1 MLLER
6 LTLWDVGVFREKHE
20 FDLVPRKKYG
30 QTRPIILFGG
40 LNGAGKTTILSA
52 VRLVLYG
59 RQALGFA
66 VTQKGYEEYL
76 REFIHRDKNAIIP
89 INRAEIALTFSY
101 VHGGQTVQYR
111 VVRYWEDKKSV
122 VEEHL
127 RIYRDEKEVSGLT
140 HEQAQA
146 FLSHLVPQG
155 VSQFFFFDGEKIAT
169 LAKDQDEH
177 KLAESVR
184 KLLGLDL
191 IARLKADLVVLL
203 RQKRSQDAGSA
214 QSDHKELER
223 DLEKL
228 ESEIATGYAH
238 IRDVLDERITDARER
253 VDKIRNELSE
263 RGGAWSVD
271 HFELSRSA
279 DELTARRA
287 VIEDELRT
295 HLSGLVPLALAPGLK
310 NALLSQL
317 GKESVGIRSTVVGAV
332 LKERASELEAKLANR
347 IPEKYQTAIKVAIE
361 EVFRESLLESGAA
374 AALVHSE
381 LSDADRSRVEGRLA
395 QELLAAAAAFQR
407 TADELRA
414 VDFRLGDLSDRKN
427 RAPSEE
433 RLQATFKELELASK
447 EFGELIQ
454 QRRALLEELR
464 GKTWLSVDL
473 VRKLR
478 KLEKKIAGTETSG
491 RAYIRAETLLTVLDD
506 LTKRVSE
513 AKLKVLR
520 GYFVEA
526 FQRLARKEDMVSD
539 VSIDQETFAVSLID
553 KVGRVIPK
561 KRLSAGE
568 KQIYAIAMLEAL
580 GKTSG
585 RSLPVIIDTP
595 LGRLDSKHR
604 TKLVEQYFPYASHQV
619 IVLSTDTEVDEPFY
633 QGLSK
638 HVSHA
643 YHLEFSPDLGMTQE
657 SEGYFWKSR
666 EEGVVRAA

>member
-1 MLLER
+1 
-6 LTLWDVGVFREKHE
+6 
-20 FDLVPRKKYG
+20 
-30 QTRPIILFGG
+30 
-40 LNGAGKTTILSA
+40 
-52 VRLVLYG
+52 
-59 RQALGFA
+59 
-66 VTQKGYEEYL
+66 
-76 REFIHRDKNAIIP
+76 
-89 INRAEIALTFSY
+89 
-101 VHGGQTVQYR
+101 
-111 VVRYWEDKKSV
+111 VVS
-122 VEEHL
+122 
-127 RIYRDEKEVSGLT
+127 
-140 HEQAQA
+140 
-146 FLSHLVPQG
+146 
-155 VSQFFFFDGEKIAT
+155 
-169 LAKDQDEH
+169 
-177 KLAESVR
+177 
-184 KLLGLDL
+184 
-191 IARLKADLVVLL
+191 
-203 RQKRSQDAGSA
+203 
-214 QSDHKELER
+214 
-223 DLEKL
+223 
-228 ESEIATGYAH
+228 
-238 IRDVLDERITDARER
+238 
-253 VDKIRNELSE
+253 
-263 RGGAWSVD
+263 
-271 HFELSRSA
+271 
-279 DELTARRA
+279 
-287 VIEDELRT
+287 
-295 HLSGLVPLALAPGLK
+295 
-310 NALLSQL
+310 
-317 GKESVGIRSTVVGAV
+317 AV

-347 IPEKYQTAIKVAIE
+347 IPEQYQPAIKVAIE
-361 EVFRESLLESGAA
+361 EVFRESQLESSAA
-374 AALVHSE
+374 AALVHAE
-381 LSDADRSRVEGRLA
+381 LSDGDRSRIEGRLA
-395 QELLAAAAAFQR
+395 QELPAAATAFQR
-407 TADELRA
+407 TADELSA
-414 VDFRLGDLSDRKN
+414 IDFRLGDLSERKN
-427 RAPSEE
+427 KAPSEE

-447 EFGELIQ
+447 ELGELIQ
-454 QRRALLEELR
+454 QRKALLEELR

-491 RAYIRAETLLTVLDD
+491 RVYIRAETLLTVLDD
-506 LTKRVSE
+506 LTKRISE

-643 YHLEFSPDLGMTQE
+643 YHLEFSPELGMTQE